1 MEIHTQKIVDTKISE
16 LDKLLNDITDSN
28 KHQEILNS
36 DDAVGNESW

>member
-1 MEIHTQKIVDTKISE
+1 MKIHNPKIIDTKISE

>member
-1 MEIHTQKIVDTKISE
+1 MEIHTQKFVDTKISE

>member
-28 KHQEILNS
+28 NHQEILNS
-36 DDAVGNESW
+36 DDALGNESW

>member
-16 LDKLLNDITDSN
+16 LNKLLNDITDSN

-36 DDAVGNESW
+36 DDALGNESW